1 MDRYCRY
8 LRLFSSI
15 TSNASKKSVKPFH
28 IYLYILLVLYYL
40 KDNEMQSINLQDQ
53 STQAMTEVALA
64 LSMAFFSLLL
74 VALLSIGVPE
84 STEKVTHETS
94 AMLPEFLLTESSS
107 TIQSAEDTKQPTDI
121 QYVFYF
127 KGKLYDQYLQET
139 QINNLNN
146 KQKLVVAMSMDTE
159 VTQALTLQKR
169 FKNFDLALSIM
180 DSAWLLA
187 FESKINAK
195 TQYIRD

>member
-1 MDRYCRY
+1 
-8 LRLFSSI
+8 
-15 TSNASKKSVKPFH
+15 
-28 IYLYILLVLYYL
+28 
-40 KDNEMQSINLQDQ
+40 MQSINLQDQ